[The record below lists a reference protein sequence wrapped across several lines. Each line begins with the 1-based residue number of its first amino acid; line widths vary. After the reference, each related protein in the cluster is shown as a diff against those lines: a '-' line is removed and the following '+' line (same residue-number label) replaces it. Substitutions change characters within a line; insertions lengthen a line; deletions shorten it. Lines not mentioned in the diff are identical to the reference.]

1 MASVIDGPVDVW
13 SHPIWVA
20 AWGRGTTVFASAS
33 ELRLPMT
40 PEGVFWVARRMLVG
54 GRRVVDLSLCAGP
67 DQVLFRGRAVAD
79 PVEVD
84 GLAEELVG
92 RLHDSLN
99 KKIEVD

>member
-1 MASVIDGPVDVW
+1 MASVIDGPADVW

-20 AWGRGTTVFASAS
+20 AWGQGTTMFASAS

-54 GRRVVDLSLCAGP
+54 GRRVVDLSLCAGS
-67 DQVLFRGRAVAD
+67 DQVLFGGRAVAD

-84 GLAEELVG
+84 ALARRLVG
-92 RLHDSLN
+92 SLHDTLN
-99 KKIEVD
+99 KKTEVD